1 MVATMVDRRTMIAGL
16 LTAFP
21 AVAFVREARAVA
33 YPSVPLRRWIEGQRS
48 IAADL
53 REGRLSGREWA
64 AEVRR
69 LAREVDV
76 AEVHAALK
84 RADVGS
90 VRHGASNDPEMR
102 NVWFMGADGK
112 RMRLGYATK
121 LFEFS
126 PTNVVTPHGHRHMA
140 SAHMVIEGSFR
151 VRNFDRLREEPDAL
165 IIRPT
170 RDEVIGLGAASTMS
184 DEKDNVH
191 WFVPRGGKP
200 ATTFDVIISGLD
212 EDEDP
217 YRIIAID
224 PVNAKPLSGGRLRA
238 PKMGFEAASQRYTVD
253 V

>member
-1 MVATMVDRRTMIAGL
+1 MPIDRRAMIAGL

-33 YPSVPLRRWIEGQRS
+33 FPTAPLRRWIEGQRA
-48 IAADL
+48 IAEDL
-53 REGRLSGREWA
+53 KAGRASGLEWA

-69 LAREVDV
+69 LAGEIDV

-84 RADVGS
+84 RAEIGP

-102 NVWFMGADGK
+102 NVWFKDGEGK
-112 RMRLGYATK
+112 RRRLGYATK

-140 SAHMVIEGSFR
+140 SAHMVVEGNFR
-151 VRNFDRLREEPDAL
+151 VRNFDWLGEEPDAL

-170 RDEVIGLGAASTMS
+170 RDEIVGLGKASTMC

-191 WFVPRGGKP
+191 WFVPQGGKP
-200 ATTFDVIISGLD
+200 ATTFDVIVSGLD
-212 EDEDP
+212 AGEDP

-224 PVNAKPLSGGRLRA
+224 PVNATRLSGGRLRA
-238 PKMGFEAASQRYTVD
+238 PKMGFEEASRRYTID